1 MINFTEFV
9 NSYLH
14 TAAWVTC
21 DTPDE
26 NHEFTKEAMER
37 AIIDCAK
44 FIGIVEFKFGKETA
58 EEILTIPGSDLTYL
72 APHCF
77 FLNRCGHGTGF
88 WDREKEFGIFADY
101 LSEIS
106 KSMGNV
112 DVMHIRGPKSKL
124 AIY

>member
-9 NSYLH
+9 NSYLA
-14 TAAWVTC
+14 TAAWASC
-21 DTPDE
+21 EPGE
-26 NHEFTKEAMER
+26 NKSFTKEAIER
-37 AIIDCAK
+37 AKIDCAK
-44 FIGIVEFKFGKETA
+44 FIGIIEFKFGKETA

-88 WDREKEFGIFADY
+88 WDRENEFGAFADH
-101 LSEIS
+101 LSDIS
-106 KSMGNV
+106 KFIGNV

-124 AIY
+124 TFL